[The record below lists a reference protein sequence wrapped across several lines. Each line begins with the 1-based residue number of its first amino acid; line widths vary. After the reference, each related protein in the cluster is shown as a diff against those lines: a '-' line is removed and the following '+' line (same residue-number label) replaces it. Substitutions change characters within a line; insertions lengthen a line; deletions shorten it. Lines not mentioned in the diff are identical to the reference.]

1 MANIYKNAQFDL
13 DSTGVVDVYIVP
25 SNSRAI
31 VQNIHTANVGA
42 GNTEIKAFVYD
53 NSVATAFQ
61 FAEHTVNAGN
71 SRALVKSIHVY
82 NEGAGDAVVTIK
94 INSNNVD
101 YFYNKK
107 TIAAD
112 ATHEFIINVLILQEN
127 DKLKMLSDI
136 TGPDVTIS
144 LLEINR
150 EDT

>member
-1 MANIYKNAQFDL
+1 MANIYKKINDDL
-13 DSTGVVDVYIVP
+13 ISNTQKDVYTVP
-25 SNSRAI
+25 
-31 VQNIHTANVGA
+31 
-42 GNTEIKAFVYD
+42 
-53 NSVATAFQ
+53 
-61 FAEHTVNAGN
+61 GN

-127 DKLKMLSDI
+127 NKLKMLSDI
-136 TGPDVTIS
+136 TGPDITVSI
-144 LLEINR
+144 LEINR
-150 EDT
+150 EDS

>member
-1 MANIYKNAQFDL
+1 MANIYKKINDDL
-13 DSTGVVDVYIVP
+13 ITNTQKDVYTVP
-25 SNSRAI
+25 
-31 VQNIHTANVGA
+31 
-42 GNTEIKAFVYD
+42 
-53 NSVATAFQ
+53 
-61 FAEHTVNAGN
+61 GN

-94 INSNNVD
+94 INSDNVD